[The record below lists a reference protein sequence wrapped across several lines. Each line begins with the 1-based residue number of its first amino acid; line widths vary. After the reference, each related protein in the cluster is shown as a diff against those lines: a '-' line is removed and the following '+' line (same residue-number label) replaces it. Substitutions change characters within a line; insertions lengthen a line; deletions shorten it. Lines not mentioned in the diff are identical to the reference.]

1 VGLVPSATPSPLSRP
16 RPGRAAD
23 AGVDVG
29 RPSFDAVYE
38 AHFDVAWRTLRR
50 LGVPSALVDDAVQEV
65 FLVVHRRFGEFEGRS
80 SWKTWIYAIVT
91 HVAGDYR
98 RAARRKSPH
107 LVSPGA
113 AIDADTVPDERSAD
127 PHDCAEQRE
136 RAQALHR
143 VLDQLDDESRTVLVL
158 AELEEMS
165 VPEIAEVL
173 GRNVNTVYGRLRIA
187 RRAFDQA
194 ARRERARDTWRLR

>member
-1 VGLVPSATPSPLSRP
+1 MPSATPSTLSRP
-16 RPGRAAD
+16 RPERAAG
-23 AGVDVG
+23 AGADVG
-29 RPSFDAVYE
+29 PPSFDAVYG
-38 AHFDVAWRTLRR
+38 AHFDLAWRTLLR
-50 LGVPSALVDDAVQEV
+50 LGVPSALVDDAAQEV

-91 HVAGDYR
+91 HVASDYR
-98 RAARRKSPH
+98 RATRRKSPH

-113 AIDADTVPDERSAD
+113 AVDADTVPDERSTD

-136 RAQALHR
+136 RVRALDR

-165 VPEIAEVL
+165 VPEIADVL
-173 GRNVNTVYGRLRIA
+173 GKNVNTVYGRLRLA
-187 RRAFDQA
+187 RRAFDEA
-194 ARRERARDTWRLR
+194 ARRERARATWRLR